1 MGNMAHAARGLVMAV
16 IVGTLAACGAA
27 SGTVTD
33 PGALASR
40 GADDGGGAAGA
51 SAGSSPGIA
60 RLRCEV
66 RSGRSKISLDG
77 KNLSPRNGTFSARV
91 EAAGGTAT
99 ASATAVG
106 DEVEFDFDSERDD
119 VAQGATA
126 IAANFIVARS
136 GPDVTGE
143 ITNAQGQVVA
153 RAAVEC
159 EIR

>member
-1 MGNMAHAARGLVMAV
+1 MGTMVQMVRGLVITIAV
-16 IVGTLAACGAA
+16 SALAACAA
-27 SGTVTD
+27 DSGTLTG

-40 GADDGGGAAGA
+40 GGDDGGAAGT
-51 SAGSSPGIA
+51 STGSGAGIA

-77 KNLSPRNGTFSARV
+77 NNLSPRNGTFTARV

-119 VAQGATA
+119 VAQGATM
-126 IAANFIVARS
+126 IAPNFIVARS
-136 GPDVTGE
+136 GPDVVGE
-143 ITNAQGQVVA
+143 ISNAQGQVVA